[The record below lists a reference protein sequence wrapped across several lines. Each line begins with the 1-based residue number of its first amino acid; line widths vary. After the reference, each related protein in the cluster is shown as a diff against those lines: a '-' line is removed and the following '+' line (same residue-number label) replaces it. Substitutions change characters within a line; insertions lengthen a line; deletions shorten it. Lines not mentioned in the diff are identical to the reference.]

1 MLSFFLKKNFCDAWD
16 NLFHLLLSNV
26 PLTALLAAS
35 YFALSASAAV
45 NPMLPDFAFILC
57 SGIVSVY
64 LFAWGVNA
72 RKIADFNSPKWGLF
86 AASLKYNLI
95 KGFSFGL
102 LLSSL
107 TLLARLGIT
116 FYLNQFLKNDSYLY
130 LIFAAFIAWFYV
142 WFILAMQ
149 WFIPLY
155 FLQEDNT
162 FLKNLKKSF
171 IIFFDNM
178 GFSFFM
184 LLHSFVQLA
193 LSFIT
198 FGLVPGL
205 NGITLSLTNA
215 CRLRLYK
222 YDWLEEHPEFLND
235 REKLSQVPWEELI
248 AEDKESLGPRNLKS
262 FLMPW
267 K

>member
-1 MLSFFLKKNFCDAWD
+1 MLSFFIKKNFCDIWD
-16 NLFHLLLSNV
+16 NLFHLILSNI
-26 PLTALLAAS
+26 PLIALTVSS
-35 YFALSASAAV
+35 YFALSVSVVV
-45 NPMLPDFAFILC
+45 NPRLPDAVFVLC
-57 SGIVSVY
+57 SGITAVF
-64 LFAWGVNA
+64 LFSWGVNA
-72 RKIADFNSPKWGLF
+72 RKIADFNSPKWSLF
-86 AASLKYNLI
+86 FASLKRN
-95 KGFSFGL
+95 
-102 LLSSL
+102 LLSGFLFGVIVSSV
-107 TLLARLGIT
+107 TLFARFGFT
-116 FYLNQFLKNDSYLY
+116 FYLNFFFEKDSFLH
-130 LIFAAFIAWFYV
+130 LILAAFIAWFYI
-142 WFILAMQ
+142 WFICSMQ

-162 FLKNLKKSF
+162 FVKNFKKSF

-178 GFSFFM
+178 AFSFFM
-184 LLHSFVQLA
+184 LVHSLFQLV

-215 CRLRLYK
+215 LRLRLYK
-222 YDWLEEHPEFLND
+222 YDWLEEHPDYMGD

-248 AEDKESLGPRNLKS
+248 AEDKECLGTRNLKS